1 MYLQITDP
9 ATTNAK
15 WECFTSYRLCIENQV
30 DSEKSVSRDS
40 WHRFSPKKKS
50 HGWCDF
56 TPSATILDGKSGFCV
71 SDSIVVSADILLLQE
86 EYSFQRDPE
95 PGNGTGGAGMHS
107 DVLAGKFTWKVHNI
121 SMFMEVMSMQKIMS
135 PVFPAGG
142 CQLRLSVYQSTV
154 NDVEYLSMCL
164 ESKDADKSPASDKS
178 CWCLFRM
185 SVISHKEKGGSHMLR
200 DSYGRFAS
208 DARTGDN
215 TSLGWNDYMP
225 ISDFFDTAQAYVS
238 PEGTA
243 VFTTSFHII
252 KESSSFVRLPLE
264 RLLGGGGGK
273 RGKGGGGSDGFQ
285 VHPTP
290 TTTPT
295 TDPLRPLT
303 PLSVTGPFCFSLI
316 LCICQ
321 GPFLTPFCARTR
333 SRNTRSQPPATTCTR
348 SLQHATSAAT
358 GARSLSVSYV

>member
-1 MYLQITDP
+1 MPLQPHQFQHFRSDYLFLYVCHVVACWQRLIADCFAGDSQALPGYISVYLQITDP
-9 ATTNAK
+9 TTTNAK

-95 PGNGTGGAGMHS
+95 PGTGAPGAGMHS

-185 SVISHKEKGGSHMLR
+185 CVISHKEKGGSHMLR

-225 ISDFFDTAQAYVS
+225 IADFFDATQAYVS

-264 RLLGGGGGK
+264 RPLGGGK

-285 VHPTP
+285 VPP
-290 TTTPT
+290 PPYFTT
-295 TDPLRPLT
+295 LHHR
-303 PLSVTGPFCFSLI
+303 F
-316 LCICQ
+316 
-321 GPFLTPFCARTR
+321 
-333 SRNTRSQPPATTCTR
+333 
-348 SLQHATSAAT
+348 
-358 GARSLSVSYV
+358 